1 MNTTLDFEIIDMLS
15 KAITQF
21 AFRSGPIEEMHSRG
35 KLTQKDMKTLNK
47 YMVNRIAGL
56 LTAISKG
63 EIANILKVL
72 TFYASLSSDWD
83 SCKPDTEEF
92 FCNPPHPNPLPQGEG
107 KRENIPWNFVADTL
121 QYNHE
126 RNYLLPNK
134 R

>member
-1 MNTTLDFEIIDMLS
+1 MNKNLDFETIDMLS

-47 YMVNRIAGL
+47 FIANRIAGL
-56 LTAISKG
+56 LTTISKG
-63 EIANILKVL
+63 DIANILKVL

-92 FCNPPHPNPLPQGEG
+92 
-107 KRENIPWNFVADTL
+107 
-121 QYNHE
+121 YS
-126 RNYLLPNK
+126 
-134 R
+134 